1 MSKLLLDMVQKAD
14 QMALPPEKLN
24 DADRLIL
31 DVLQEGRATPTL
43 VRRILEDRGHE
54 YSRQYVSQRIKRL
67 TEHGH
72 LKNLYDTGVYAV
84 VDDPREEDDD

>member
-1 MSKLLLDMVQKAD
+1 MESNEDK
-14 QMALPPEKLN
+14 MALPSEKLN

-43 VRRILEDRGHE
+43 VRRILESRGNE
-54 YSRQYVSQRIKRL
+54 YSRQYISQRITRL

-72 LKNLYDTGVYAV
+72 LENLHDTGVYGV
-84 VDDPREEDDD
+84 VDDPRETSDA